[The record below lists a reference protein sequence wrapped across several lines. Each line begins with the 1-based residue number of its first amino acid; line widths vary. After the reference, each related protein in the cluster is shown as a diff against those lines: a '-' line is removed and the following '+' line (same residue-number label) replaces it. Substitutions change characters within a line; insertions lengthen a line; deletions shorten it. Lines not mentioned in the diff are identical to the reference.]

1 MAMRTRLKKALYPS
15 IRTLGAAGALLS
27 LLALPGLA
35 QAQAFPN
42 RPIKMICPFTAGGS
56 IDKLARLVSRKMEE
70 SLNQPVLV
78 ENRGGA
84 GGVIGT
90 KAMIDSKPDG
100 YTIAILSPGSTSI
113 PAALDPKLPYNIEKD
128 MTYIVALASYVGAAL
143 VAQDFPPRTVKELVD
158 YVKKNPGKVTF
169 GSSGVGSSVHMM
181 GELFAHAAGIKMLHI
196 PFKGGGSGITDLL
209 GGHVSIVMSSL
220 AAAGPLINSG
230 KLRALVAFDKQ
241 RYPTFPQVPAVT
253 EDLPQFD
260 PPVIWYGLAGPAGL
274 PQPITELLNREAQKA
289 MATPDL
295 QKEIVAGAY
304 KVIGGSPRDY
314 QELMRRDIKSMGDI
328 VKSAG
333 IKLE

>member
-1 MAMRTRLKKALYPS
+1 MFSTCIFCNKPLGQNESLEAFPVGERIAFDAARGRLWVVCRACERWNLSPLDERWEAIDQAEKLYRDTRRRVS
-15 IRTLGAAGALLS
+15 TDNI
-27 LLALPGLA
+27 GLA
-35 QAQAFPN
+35 KL
-42 RPIKMICPFTAGGS
+42 REGTTLVRIGS
-56 IDKLARLVSRKMEE
+56 CMAPE
-70 SLNQPVLV
+70 
-78 ENRGGA
+78 
-84 GGVIGT
+84 
-90 KAMIDSKPDG
+90 
-100 YTIAILSPGSTSI
+100 
-113 PAALDPKLPYNIEKD
+113 
-128 MTYIVALASYVGAAL
+128 
-143 VAQDFPPRTVKELVD
+143 FPPRSVKELVD

-169 GSSGVGSSVHMM
+169 GSAGVGSSVHMM
-181 GELFAHAAGIKMLHI
+181 GELFAHAAGIKMTHI
-196 PFKGGGSGITDLL
+196 PFKGGGNGITDLL

-230 KLRALVAFDKQ
+230 KLRALVAFDNQ

-274 PQPITELLNREAQKA
+274 PQPITEQLNREAQKA

-295 QKEIVAGAY
+295 KKEIIAGAY

-328 VKSAG
+328 VKAAG

>member
-1 MAMRTRLKKALYPS
+1 MPLFQCPTTRLVRRL
-15 IRTLGAAGALLS
+15 AATFLLS
-27 LLALPGLA
+27 ALPLVA
-35 QAQAFPN
+35 QAQAFPS

-56 IDKLARLVSRKMEE
+56 IDKLARLVSKKMEE

-78 ENRGGA
+78 ENRGGG

-113 PAALDPKLPYNIEKD
+113 PAALNPKMPYNIEKD

-143 VAQDFPPRTVKELVD
+143 VSPEFPPRTVKELVD
-158 YVKKNPGKVTF
+158 YVKKNPDKVTF

-196 PFKGGGSGITDLL
+196 PFKGGGNGITDVL
-209 GGHVSIVMSSL
+209 GGHVSIMMSSL

-253 EDLPQFD
+253 EDLPHFD

-274 PQPITELLNREAQKA
+274 PQPITDLLNREAQKA

-314 QELMRRDIKSMGDI
+314 QELMRRDTKLMGDI